1 MISAY
6 FFISLV
12 SHFSNR
18 FDKNMFY
25 MLAYGLHKMLKILIE
40 IIVQIFHDIKFFS
53 AFFVFFLLFF
63 GLDGFWSILYRPIG
77 LMLGFLTSEKNVGA

>member
-1 MISAY
+1 MFAILLTLTSY
-6 FFISLV
+6 IFFLFFFRLKFLLCPNDFGLFFISLV

-40 IIVQIFHDIKFFS
+40 IIVQIFHDINFFS
-53 AFFVFFLLFF
+53 AFFVFFLFF
-63 GLDGFWSILYRPIG
+63 W
-77 LMLGFLTSEKNVGA
+77 A